1 MVVPACNL
9 SYSKAGGRRIS
20 GSRQTW
26 SKLARIYLKKKRNKK
41 TGSLAQVLE
50 CLPRKLKALDSIPST
65 KKMVL

>member
-26 SKLARIYLKKKRNKK
+26 SKLARIYLKKKKK
-41 TGSLAQVLE
+41 QKDWELGSSARML
-50 CLPRKLKALDSIPST
+50 T
-65 KKMVL
+65 